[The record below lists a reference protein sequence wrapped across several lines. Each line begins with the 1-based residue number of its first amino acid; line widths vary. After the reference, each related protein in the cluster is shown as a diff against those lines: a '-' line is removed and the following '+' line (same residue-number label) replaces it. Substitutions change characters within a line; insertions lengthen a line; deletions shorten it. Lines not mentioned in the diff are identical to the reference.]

1 MDYRGLH
8 RINKNDHYLLL
19 PLPIS
24 SIDFALHACSFTR
37 VVLCS
42 TYDLVRIADGDK
54 WETAFRSRYGSSE
67 FLAMLYGPT
76 NAPTPFQRFMNDVF
90 MEPLDICIFIY
101 LGDILVYSEN
111 PTIHTAHV
119 LEILS

>member
-1 MDYRGLH
+1 
-8 RINKNDHYLLL
+8 
-19 PLPIS
+19 
-24 SIDFALHACSFTR
+24 
-37 VVLCS
+37 
-42 TYDLVRIADGDK
+42 
-54 WETAFRSRYGSSE
+54 
-67 FLAMLYGPT
+67 MLYGPT

-111 PTIHTAHV
+111 PTIHMAHV